1 MAETSRVPLASQIAE
16 IGREIR
22 LRQGVYPRQ
31 IASGKMRQSEADLC
45 MRRIEAVL
53 ETLFFCQTHEADIRA
68 YIAAKR
74 EASS

>member
-1 MAETSRVPLASQIAE
+1 MTDAPKVPIAGQIAE
-16 IGREIR
+16 IKREIAFR
-22 LRQGVYPRQ
+22 KNVYPRQ
-31 IASGKMRQSEADLC
+31 VASGKLREGEAELC

-53 ETLFFCQTHEADIRA
+53 ATLFFCQEHETDIRA